1 MRRLALAA
9 VAVATAAATSGCGT
23 PAADLFEVTRSGRDA
38 NANVKLLVGDGGTV
52 KCNDAKPKPID
63 GPTLLEARDIAR
75 ELAEHAELAIELPP
89 GKDPTLSYRVRS
101 EAGTVAFTDRSVG
114 RPKVFDRVVAFTAKV
129 TEDVCGLQR

>member
-1 MRRLALAA
+1 MRRLGLAGAAALSLAA
-9 VAVATAAATSGCGT
+9 CGT
-23 PAADLFEVTRSGRDA
+23 PPADLFEVERTGRDR
-38 NANVKLLVGDGGTV
+38 NANVRMLVSDGGSVT
-52 KCNDAKPKPID
+52 CNDAEPKAID

-75 ELAEHAELAIELPP
+75 ELAAHAELAIELPP

-129 TEDVCGLQR
+129 SEDICGLQR